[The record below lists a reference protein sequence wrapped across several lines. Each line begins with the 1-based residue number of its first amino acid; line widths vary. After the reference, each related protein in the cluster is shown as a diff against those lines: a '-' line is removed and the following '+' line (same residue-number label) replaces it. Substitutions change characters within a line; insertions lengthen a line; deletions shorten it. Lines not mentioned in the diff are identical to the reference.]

1 MLSVII
7 VSGGKSSRMNGINKQ
22 FIELCG
28 IPVII
33 RSIKAFDN
41 IDEICEIIVVTSTEN
56 LDTMKKLISEY
67 NFNKKIKITVGGQ
80 TRQQSVF
87 NGFKQVDDKSE
98 YVAIHDGARP
108 LISRNVIEQLI
119 ENVKLYRATTVG
131 VPVKD
136 TIKVVQDGFIK
147 STPKRDTLFITQ
159 TPQVFE
165 KKLYTE
171 SVEGAIKSGLDFT
184 DDCQLVENI
193 GYKVFMTI
201 GEYSNIK
208 ITTPDDIKL
217 AENLL
222 KEVSE

>member
-41 IDEICEIIVVTSTEN
+41 INEICEIIVVASSEN
-56 LDTMKKLISEY
+56 LEAMKVLIAKNS
-67 NFNKKIKITVGGQ
+67 FNKKIKITVGGE

-87 NGFKQVDDKSE
+87 NGFKLIDDKSE
-98 YVAIHDGARP
+98 FVAIHDGARP
-108 LISRNVIEQLI
+108 LISRNSIEKLI
-119 ENVKLYRATTVG
+119 ENVKLYHATTVG
-131 VPVKD
+131 VSVKD
-136 TIKVVQDGFIK
+136 TIKVVENGFIK

-171 SVEGAIKSGLDFT
+171 CVESAIKSGLDFT

-193 GYKVFMTI
+193 GNKVFMTI

-208 ITTPDDIKL
+208 ITTPEDIKL

>member
-22 FIELCG
+22 FVELCG

-33 RSIKAFDN
+33 RSINAFDN
-41 IDEICEIIVVTSTEN
+41 IDEICEIIVVTNTDCLEA
-56 LDTMKKLISEY
+56 MKKLIAKYS
-67 NFNKKIKITVGGQ
+67 FNKKIKITVGGQ

-87 NGFKQVDDKSE
+87 NGFKLVDEKSD

-119 ENVKLYRATTVG
+119 ENVKLYKATTVG

-136 TIKVVQDGFIK
+136 TIKVVQNGFIK
-147 STPKRDTLFITQ
+147 NTPKRDTLYITQ
-159 TPQVFE
+159 TPQIF
-165 KKLYTE
+165 KKSLYTE

-201 GEYSNIK
+201 GEYTNIK

-222 KEVSE
+222 KEVSK

>member
-1 MLSVII
+1 
-7 VSGGKSSRMNGINKQ
+7 MNGINKQ